1 MININVK
8 KKQNGEIVSNIK
20 EVKKVY
26 STFVRYKELDQS
38 IQTSDLQKRLNP
50 LEEIESGIEID
61 LTNTIDS
68 FENIYLQNYLYPDIK
83 VILPEETNI
92 KPHKIIQIWVFV
104 NNKIRKVFSLISSCF
119 GSGTWMSSEKWVDS
133 EPWRY

>member
-68 FENIYLQNYLYPDIK
+68 LENIYLQNYLYPDIK